1 MSRRHLLLTATVAA
15 SALLL
20 PVGALASGHAPTIT
34 ETASSAFPDRAY
46 VISLPARAILNE
58 GNVVVRENGEPVTDL
73 KVRVPGQESAT
84 SYGIVLVLDAS
95 NSMRGDPI
103 AQAMDA
109 ARAFASKRTALQQV
123 GVVVFNDV
131 TRVLLPLTADP
142 DEIREALAE
151 TPPLANRT
159 RLFDAILRAD
169 EMLRSANITIGTIVV
184 LSDGNDIGSEASR
197 AEVLEQLKASRTRLF
212 SVGLRSS
219 QFNEAPLRILAS
231 GTGGDYTVASTPSDL
246 NRIFVA
252 LGTAIANEYSLT
264 YRSHAPTAQRVVVS
278 VQIAGFDDVVTSA
291 YVSPGKQ
298 DLGRTSWWDRLI
310 QSPWLAA
317 IISLAV
323 VGLIGSAVYL
333 VARRSDR
340 RFQRLLAPFV
350 TTGPLG
356 ERAVRPD
363 VPAELMSERIAR
375 SLAESMSVSRAL
387 EDAELA
393 GMRLT
398 RSSLL
403 TYVTAA
409 AIVLAAIVAAAT
421 GSLWG
426 LAAGLVAPVVARSLI
441 TRKLKSVR
449 NEFAEQLP
457 DNLDVLSSAL
467 RAGHSMMGALSV
479 AVEAS
484 GEPSRQELGR
494 ALADEQL
501 GMPLDDALRLVG
513 ARMDNRDIVQVAL
526 VAGLQRDAGANAA
539 EVLDHVATNIRH
551 QMELRRL
558 IRTLTA
564 QGRMAR
570 WIVSLLPVF
579 LFVALYLLN
588 RDYLRPLWETDL
600 GKVAMGLA
608 IAMIVAGSLVIKRI
622 IEIKV

>member
-1 MSRRHLLLTATVAA
+1 MSRRHLLLTTTAAAT
-15 SALLL
+15 ALLFTAVA
-20 PVGALASGHAPTIT
+20 PAAGNAPTIT
-34 ETASSAFPDRAY
+34 ETAGSGFPDRAY
-46 VISLPARAILNE
+46 VISLPGRAILNE
-58 GNVVVRENGEPVTDL
+58 SNVVVRENGEPVTDL
-73 KVRVPGQESAT
+73 KVRIPGQESAT

-95 NSMRGDPI
+95 NSMRGEPI

-109 ARAFASKRTALQQV
+109 ARAFGSKRSALQQL

-142 DEIREALAE
+142 DEIRGALAE

-159 RLFDAILRAD
+159 RLYDAILRAD
-169 EMLRSANITIGTIVV
+169 EMLRSADITIGTIVV
-184 LSDGNDIGSEASR
+184 LSDGNDIGSDASR
-197 AEVLEQLKASRTRLF
+197 ADVLAQLKDSRTRLF

-219 QFNEAPLRILAS
+219 QFDEAPLRILAS
-231 GTGGDYTVASTPSDL
+231 GTGGDFTVASTPSDL
-246 NRIFVA
+246 NRIFVT
-252 LGTAIANEYSLT
+252 LGTVIANEYSLT
-264 YRSHAPTAQRVVVS
+264 FRSHAAPAQRVVVS
-278 VQIAGFDDVVTSA
+278 VQIAGSDSVVTDT
-291 YVSPGKQ
+291 YVSPGEQ
-298 DLGRTSWWDRLI
+298 DLGRTSWWDGLI

-317 IISLAV
+317 VISLLV
-323 VGLIGSAVYL
+323 VALIGAAVYL

-356 ERAVRPD
+356 ERAVTPD
-363 VPAELMSERIAR
+363 VPAELMSERAAR
-375 SLAESMSVSRAL
+375 SLAESMSVTRAL

-403 TYVTAA
+403 TYVAAA

-426 LAAGLVAPVVARSLI
+426 LAAALLAPIGARSLI

-457 DNLDVLSSAL
+457 DNLDVLASAL

-501 GMPLDDALRLVG
+501 GMPLDDALRLVA
-513 ARMDNRDIVQVAL
+513 ARMDNRDVIQVAL

-570 WIVSLLPVF
+570 WIVSLLPVG
-579 LFVALYLLN
+579 LFIALYLLN
-588 RDYLRPLWETDL
+588 RDYLSPLWETDL

-608 IAMIVAGSLVIKRI
+608 IAMIIAGSLVIKRI